1 MPAEFRGRV
10 PRPERAGKHR
20 VRGVPVSDLVSR
32 GVGLIDEGN
41 LVNAGQQTGIASN
54 VLIVPTDVVQ
64 HG

>member
-1 MPAEFRGRV
+1 
-10 PRPERAGKHR
+10 
-20 VRGVPVSDLVSR
+20 VPVSDLVSR